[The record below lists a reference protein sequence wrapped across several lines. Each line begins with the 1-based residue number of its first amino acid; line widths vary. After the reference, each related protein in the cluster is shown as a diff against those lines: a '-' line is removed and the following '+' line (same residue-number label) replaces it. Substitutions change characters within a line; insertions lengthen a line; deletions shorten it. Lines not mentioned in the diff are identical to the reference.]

1 MPMARSKSSKPT
13 NLRQS
18 VTEWEPGA
26 FLYATFGSH
35 WKAGAASLIP
45 FGVIYFTAQPLG
57 SAIQSIAMGGYTIA
71 PAVVGVFATGWAG
84 MSYALLHLLRTE
96 QRVTVHY
103 ATWTATGA
111 ILLLLVALG
120 TLTLVTWASEG
131 LVDPTTH
138 HSWNTMLW
146 AAPLIGGLGSFIGRF
161 ALRNYVSWHVW
172 LERKALPD
180 VFDFVEGKRDKDE
193 FERM

>member
-1 MPMARSKSSKPT
+1 MPRGKSSKPT
-13 NLRQS
+13 NLRQP
-18 VTEWEPGA
+18 VTGWEAGA

-57 SAIQSIAMGGYTIA
+57 TAIQSIAMGGYTIA
-71 PAVVGVFATGWAG
+71 PAVIGVFATGWAA
-84 MSYALLHLLRTE
+84 MSFLLLHLLRFE
-96 QRVTVHY
+96 KRVTVHY
-103 ATWTATGA
+103 AVWSATGA
-111 ILLLLVALG
+111 ALLLVVALAI
-120 TLTLVTWASEG
+120 LSIVTWASEG
-131 LVDPTTH
+131 FVNPTSH

-146 AAPLIGGLGSFIGRF
+146 AAPLLGALGSFIGRF
-161 ALRNYVSWHVW
+161 TLRSYISWHVW
-172 LERKALPD
+172 LERKPLPP